1 MAAIDECL
9 APLFRIGLLTL
20 SLIASSSVP
29 AADEVAMADP
39 TERDFLSDMPV
50 VLSVS
55 RLAQPLPE
63 APGAITVI
71 DREMIRA
78 SGFHELPDVLRL
90 VPGFLVGHLT
100 GGITTVNY
108 HALAEDNSRRMQV
121 LVDGRSVYTP
131 SFGGVDW
138 ANLPIALEDVDR
150 IEVIRGPNGATFGAN
165 AFLATINIITRH
177 PSQDE
182 GAAMAFSAGQEDLRV
197 GYVRFGKTIGNLD
210 FRVSARYQEDAGLGS
225 LPDDKDIALINSRL
239 SYRLGN
245 RDALD
250 FQFGVNH
257 SNAEFGSTTNP
268 TNAVRPIRAKGAF
281 AQLKWRHELSDE
293 SELSLQFYHTQ
304 RDVKDEFQ
312 FIVPLA
318 ARPIIGLSEL
328 TLGLNYEEQRDN
340 IEFQHSTRLRDD
352 LRIVWGAEGRRD
364 AVHSMRLYGTDKDL
378 TSTLARLFGNAEW
391 RITPKW
397 LANVGLMTERSSITG
412 TAFSPR
418 LAINYLF
425 TPDHTLRASAS
436 SGKRTPLV
444 TEEKADYYFRTPI
457 FFDQVWRA
465 KGDLRAETIHSV
477 EFGYLGRL
485 WDGRVVWD
493 SRVYRDQLRDL
504 ITIFRDPTKENII
517 PRQQGWLTWENAEDV
532 LVTGLETQVQ
542 ARLRTATRIVLN
554 HAYTRIKASNVR
566 SSLDLAETG
575 PRHSASALL
584 IQSLPKNFDVSL
596 GIYYLGPMRWAGSG
610 DLIPSYTRF
619 DLRVAHRFKFGAAN
633 AEIAAGVQ
641 NLTGDY
647 VDFND
652 VNILSRRA
660 YLSVAAEF

>member
-1 MAAIDECL
+1 MAPIDERL
-9 APLFRIGLLTL
+9 TPVFRIALLTL
-20 SLIASSSVP
+20 SLIASGYCI
-29 AADEVAMADP
+29 ATEEVALAAL
-39 TERDFLSDMPV
+39 TEQDYISDMPV

-90 VPGFLVGHLT
+90 VPGFLVGHLN
-100 GGITTVNY
+100 GGIATVNY
-108 HALAEDNSRRMQV
+108 HALAEDTSRRMQV

-138 ANLPIALEDVDR
+138 SNLPIALEDVDR

-182 GAAMAFSAGQEDLRV
+182 GAAIAFSAGQENLRV
-197 GYVRFGKTIGNLD
+197 GYVRFSKTIGDLD
-210 FRVSARYQEDAGLGS
+210 FRVSARYQEDAGLS
-225 LPDDKDIALINSRL
+225 TLSDDKDIALINSRL

-245 RDALD
+245 LDALD
-250 FQFGVNH
+250 FQFGINR
-257 SNAEFGSTTNP
+257 SNAEFGSPTSA
-268 TNAVRPIRAKGAF
+268 TNAVRPIRAKGGF

-312 FIVPLA
+312 FIVPPVI
-318 ARPIIGLSEL
+318 RPIVGLSEL

-340 IEFQHSTRLRDD
+340 IEFQHSARLRDD
-352 LRIVWGAEGRRD
+352 IRIVWGVEGRRD
-364 AVHSMRLYGTDKDL
+364 AVHSTRLYGTDKDL
-378 TSTLARLFGNAEW
+378 TSTLARVFGNAEW
-391 RITPKW
+391 RIKPKW
-397 LANVGLMTERSSITG
+397 LANIGLMAERSSITG
-412 TAFSPR
+412 AAFSPR
-418 LAINYLF
+418 LAINYLLA
-425 TPDHTLRASAS
+425 PDHTLRASAS
-436 SGKRTPLV
+436 SGKRTPLL

-457 FFDQVWRA
+457 YFDQVWRA

-485 WDGRVVWD
+485 WNGRVVWD
-493 SRVYRDQLRDL
+493 SRLYRDQLRDL
-504 ITIFRDPTKENII
+504 ITIFRDSTKENII
-517 PRQQGWLTWENAEDV
+517 PQQQGWITWENAEDV
-532 LVTGLETQVQ
+532 LITGLETQVQ
-542 ARLRTATRIVLN
+542 ARLRSDTRIVFN
-554 HAYTRIKASNVR
+554 HAYTHIKARNVQ
-566 SSLDLAETG
+566 STLDLAETG
-575 PRHSASALL
+575 PRHTASALL
-584 IQSLPKNFDVSL
+584 IQSFPKNFDVSL
-596 GIYYLGPMRWAGSG
+596 GIYYLGRMRWGGSG
-610 DLIPSYTRF
+610 DLIPSYTRY
-619 DLRVAHRFKFGAAN
+619 DLRLAHRFKLGATN